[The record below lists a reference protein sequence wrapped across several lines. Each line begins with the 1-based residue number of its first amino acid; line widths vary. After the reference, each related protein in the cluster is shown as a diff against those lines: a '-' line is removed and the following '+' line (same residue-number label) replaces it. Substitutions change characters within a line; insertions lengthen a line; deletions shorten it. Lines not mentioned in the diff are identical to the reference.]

1 MIAGAMDTYRY
12 TAIVQ
17 QSFCAAKAL
26 IRKEG
31 RKEGRKEVNN
41 YENLPL
47 STSLKISTFTIK
59 YHTGNP
65 MFCQALPIYNKI
77 VINQ

>member
-31 RKEGRKEVNN
+31 RKEVNN

-47 STSLKISTFTIK
+47 STSLKYS
-59 YHTGNP
+59 HTLANEN
-65 MFCQALPIYNKI
+65 FITEIAW
-77 VINQ
+77 INEWV